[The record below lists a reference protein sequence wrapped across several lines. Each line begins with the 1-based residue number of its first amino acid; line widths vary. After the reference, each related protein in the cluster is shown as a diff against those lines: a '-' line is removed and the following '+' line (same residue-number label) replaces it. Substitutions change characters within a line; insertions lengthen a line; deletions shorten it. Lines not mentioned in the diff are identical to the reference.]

1 MSLDPFPSI
10 NKVIALVL
18 QEQKHRE
25 NTFNTT
31 APNVESIAALIAKP
45 MKTSTNAL
53 KHTSFHKKK
62 LVCSHCEYIGH
73 TSNKCYRIHGFCTGI
88 SPKGMLCTQPITFLL
103 LWEKQMRML
112 HNFLC
117 LKSNIKNSLLC

>member
-1 MSLDPFPSI
+1 M
-10 NKVIALVL
+10 VL
-18 QEQKHRE
+18 EEEKHRE

-31 APNVESIAALIAKP
+31 APNVESIAALTAKP

-53 KHTSFHKKK
+53 KHTSFLKKK

-88 SPKGMLCTQPITFLL
+88 KSKRNVVHRANQISTFVGKAN
-103 LWEKQMRML
+103 ENVAQ
-112 HNFLC
+112 F
-117 LKSNIKNSLLC
+117 SLPQE